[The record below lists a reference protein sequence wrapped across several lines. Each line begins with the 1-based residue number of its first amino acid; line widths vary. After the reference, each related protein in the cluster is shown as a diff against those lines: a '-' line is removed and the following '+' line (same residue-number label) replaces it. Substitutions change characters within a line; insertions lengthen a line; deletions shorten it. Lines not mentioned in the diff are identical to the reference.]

1 MGKQITLFVHLIG
14 IFCAYK
20 NYLLKKF
27 SLTDASL
34 ILVAIIWALNFSIVK
49 ITLEEIDPYSFNA
62 LRYILAAAL
71 IVVAAK
77 RKGFS
82 LKVKKE
88 HFWKLVGIGII
99 GNLVYQLLFIIGL
112 NLTYS
117 ANAAVM
123 LGSIPIWVAL
133 LSQFFTDEKLTPS
146 KTIGV
151 ILAFIGVTFIIM
163 GGGNELSFAS
173 DSFKGDLIT
182 LLAAIAWGVYTI
194 LSKKYL
200 KFYNSTQYSAFMSV
214 VGVIAL
220 LLVGAPFL
228 VKLDF
233 SRISPGGYGGIIYSG
248 LLSVGVAYL
257 IWNNGINKIGAVR
270 TATYQNLVPVLG
282 LIFGVLIL
290 DEALTILQYIGSIFV
305 IIGIIQTRK

>member
-1 MGKQITLFVHLIG
+1 M
-14 IFCAYK
+14 K
-20 NYLLKKF
+20 NF

-49 ITLEEIDPYSFNA
+49 ITLQEIDPYSFNA

-112 NLTYS
+112 DLTYS

-133 LSQFFTDEKLTPS
+133 LSQFFTEEKLTPS

-200 KFYNSTQYSAFMSV
+200 KFYNSTQYSAFMSI
-214 VGVIAL
+214 VGMIAL

-233 SRISPGGYGGIIYSG
+233 SQISPGGYGGIIYSG

-270 TATYQNLVPVLG
+270 TAAYQNLVPVLG